1 MTRFTKKIHSVVVAG
16 RTWEFAQVTSSR
28 SGGNGRPLVSLE
40 ETVRVNTLVARAICM
55 STEPLTGE
63 EFEFLS
69 RLTRTSYAETAR
81 RLHVSPFAPE
91 AWIAADA
98 LPQTEGRLIK
108 SHFANLILSDF

>member
-16 RTWEFAQVTSSR
+16 RKWEFAQVTSSR
-28 SGGNGRPLVSLE
+28 TGNGRPQVSLE

-63 EFEFLS
+63 EFDFLS

-81 RLHVSPFAPE
+81 RFNVAPFAPE
-91 AWIAADA
+91 SWVAADA

-108 SHFANLILSDF
+108 SHFANVILADF